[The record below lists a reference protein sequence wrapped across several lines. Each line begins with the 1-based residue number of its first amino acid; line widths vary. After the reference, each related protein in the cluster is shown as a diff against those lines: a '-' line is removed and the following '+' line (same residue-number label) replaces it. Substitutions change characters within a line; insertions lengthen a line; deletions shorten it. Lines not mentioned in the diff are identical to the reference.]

1 MMRPERI
8 CVTSQYSIEEC
19 FKDPKTV
26 EALNE
31 RFTTHYL
38 GQRDKYNE
46 ERQKPMAGLLDAVTA
61 VSIPDVLNS

>member
-46 ERQKPMAGLLDAVTA
+46 ER
-61 VSIPDVLNS
+61 